1 MMKRWSIVR
10 VALLAPVIVLSGL
23 SVLAAQSTA
32 LGVSETAIRAVRYH
46 VEPARTRVWFETGGT
61 LFYTHYS
68 PDPLTLV
75 IDLPGTDITAIAEH
89 TVVGSQEVE
98 SISAT
103 RLDGSSGKSLSR
115 IEIKLGSLVPYQ
127 ISAGE
132 HALTILFEGAES
144 PAESVPVD
152 TAGDGAKDP
161 APLADLTE
169 SSSSNEAS
177 VPPADDAS
185 ANTGAA
191 PSPVSRPV
199 SDVAMERPEVT
210 SSELP
215 QQHDPKPREVS
226 AEVPSVSSAPSYVE
240 PPQPTRNA
248 SFIDAVSHSISEGLL
263 TISVEAD
270 GRLNYTSFRLDE
282 PSRLVFDFA
291 GTLNRVESGRIPID
305 AVGVYRVRVA
315 QFQSANPKI
324 TRIVFDLDS
333 DILHRAVS
341 EGNDLKIYFSTS
353 ADRLAALGPPPASEG
368 TVQITMVGNG
378 GSETTREYTGYGFDE
393 SNSPVASMKPVA
405 VVAQSLSPAQ
415 AAPDSG
421 LAAPMPGLP
430 EPPFQEPPS
439 AGAADAPGAR
449 VLQRATIGGDQTAFT
464 GELISLDFKDGD
476 IQDIF
481 RLFADI
487 SGLNIVVQ
495 PGVAGRITLVLTEVP
510 WDQALDL
517 ILKSHRLGYVVEGNV
532 IRIAPLT
539 ELAQEE
545 ADRRRLAEEQAL
557 AGNLSTM
564 IRELAYA
571 KAGDVQSLLQRN
583 LSARGDIA
591 FDPRTNTLII
601 TDLPDQLNNIDSL
614 IDTLDAPIPGVEI
627 SARVVVTTRIFTRNL
642 GIQWG
647 FTGHSDAAFGNSN
660 ELTFPNS
667 VLLDGQ
673 SIGSELGQG
682 FIAPA
687 PRNPGVV
694 PPLVGADEAQ
704 RGYAVNLPI
713 PTAPTGAIG
722 LALGSISGAF
732 SIDVALAA
740 AEANG
745 QVRIISSPKII
756 TQNNM
761 PAEIKQGLTFPVQ
774 VVANNTVTVT
784 FKDAV
789 LELLVTPQI
798 TSSDTVILDIELNND
813 TADFGRSV
821 NGIPSIITQS
831 ATTQV
836 LVADGS
842 TTVIGGVFVNSQ
854 ASSQQFVPLLYKIP
868 VLGNLFKTSQKQ
880 DENQELL
887 IFLTPR
893 IRKGEV

>member
-10 VALLAPVIVLSGL
+10 AAILAPVIVLLGL
-23 SVLAAQSTA
+23 SVVAAQGGA
-32 LGVSETAIRAVRYH
+32 PLGVSETAIRAVRYH
-46 VEPARTRVWFETGGT
+46 VEPARTRVWFETSGA

-103 RLDGSSGKSLSR
+103 RLDGSSGKRLSR
-115 IEIKLGSLVPYQ
+115 IEVKLGSLVPYQ

-144 PAESVPVD
+144 PAESGPVNI
-152 TAGDGAKDP
+152 AGGESGERT
-161 APLADLTE
+161 PLTDLTE
-169 SSSSNEAS
+169 SPSTPSEPSENAAQVPPVNEA
-177 VPPADDAS
+177 PA
-185 ANTGAA
+185 NEGA
-191 PSPVSRPV
+191 
-199 SDVAMERPEVT
+199 SDVAIERQRVT

-215 QQHDPKPREVS
+215 QQDQPESMPESTK
-226 AEVPSVSSAPSYVE
+226 VPSAAPSAPSYVQ
-240 PPQPTRNA
+240 PPKPTRPA
-248 SFIDAVSHSISEGLL
+248 AFIDAVSHSISEGVLAV
-263 TISVEAD
+263 SVQAD
-270 GRLNYTSFRLDE
+270 GWLNYTSFRLDD

-291 GTLNRVESGRIPID
+291 GTLNRVETGRIPID

-324 TRIVFDLDS
+324 TRIVFDLES

-341 EGNDLKIYFSTS
+341 EGNDLKIYFSNS
-353 ADRLAALGPPPASEG
+353 ADRLAALGPLPESEG
-368 TVQITMVGNG
+368 TVQITMVGSG
-378 GSETTREYTGYGFDE
+378 DRDATGEFTSYGFDA
-393 SNSPVASMKPVA
+393 SSSPVASMKPVA

-415 AAPDSG
+415 GAPDSG

-430 EPPFQEPPS
+430 EPPFQEPPT
-439 AGAADAPGAR
+439 AGDADAPGQR
-449 VLQRATIGGDQTAFT
+449 VLQRTTIGGDQTKYT
-464 GELISLDFKDGD
+464 GEPISLDFKDGD

-495 PGVAGRITLVLTEVP
+495 PGVTGRITLVLTEVP
-510 WDQALDL
+510 WDQSLDL
-517 ILKSHRLGYVVEGNV
+517 ILKAHRLGYVVEGNV

-557 AGNLSTM
+557 AGELSTM
-564 IRELAYA
+564 LRELSYA
-571 KAGDVQSLLQRN
+571 KAADVQGLVQRN

-591 FDPRTNTLII
+591 IDARTNTLII
-601 TDLPDQLNNIDSL
+601 TDLAERLDTIDSL

-627 SARVVVTTRIFTRNL
+627 AARVVVTTRIFTRNL

-673 SIGSELGQG
+673 SIGSQVDQE
-682 FIAPA
+682 FRAPA
-687 PRNPGVV
+687 SRNPGVLSPV
-694 PPLVGADEAQ
+694 VGADEAQ

-713 PTAPTGAIG
+713 PIAPTGAIG

-740 AEANG
+740 AESRG

-756 TQNNM
+756 TQNNK

-842 TTVIGGVFVNSQ
+842 TTVIGGVFVNNQSV
-854 ASSQQFVPLLYKIP
+854 AEQFVPLLYKIP
-868 VLGNLFKTSQKQ
+868 ILGNLFKTTQKQ

>member
-10 VALLAPVIVLSGL
+10 VAILAPVIVLLGL
-23 SVLAAQSTA
+23 SVAAAQSA
-32 LGVSETAIRAVRYH
+32 PLGVSETSIRAVRYH
-46 VEPARTRVWFETGGT
+46 VEPARTRVWFETSGT

-89 TVVGSQEVE
+89 TAVGSQEVE

-144 PAESVPVD
+144 PAESAPVN
-152 TAGDGAKDP
+152 TAGETAEEP
-161 APLADLTE
+161 TPRANLTATTE
-169 SSSSNEAS
+169 
-177 VPPADDAS
+177 
-185 ANTGAA
+185 T
-191 PSPVSRPV
+191 PSGPSENAPV
-199 SDVAMERPEVT
+199 SDVAIEQEKVT
-210 SSELP
+210 SSELAP
-215 QQHDPKPREVS
+215 DPVETPVAVS
-226 AEVPSVSSAPSYVE
+226 SSAPSAPSYAE
-240 PPQPTRNA
+240 PPKPTRPA
-248 SFIDAVSHSISEGLL
+248 AFIDAVSHSTSEGLL
-263 TISVEAD
+263 AVSVEAD
-270 GRLNYTSFRLDE
+270 GWLNYTSFRLDD

-291 GTLNRVESGRIPID
+291 GTLNRVETGRIPID
-305 AVGVYRVRVA
+305 ALGVYRVRVA

-324 TRIVFDLDS
+324 TRIVFDLAT

-341 EGNDLKIYFSTS
+341 EGNDLKIYFSDS
-353 ADRLAALGPPPASEG
+353 ADRLAALGPPSGTEG
-368 TVQITMVGNG
+368 SIQITRVGNG
-378 GSETTREYTGYGFDE
+378 DSEATSEFTSYGFDE
-393 SNSPVASMKPVA
+393 SSSPVASMEPVA
-405 VVAQSLSPAQ
+405 VVAQSLNPAQ

-430 EPPFQEPPS
+430 EPPLQEPPS
-439 AGAADAPGAR
+439 AGGAPVPG
-449 VLQRATIGGDQTAFT
+449 QRTMQAITIGGEARQYT

-495 PGVAGRITLVLTEVP
+495 PGVTGRITLVLTEVP

-557 AGNLSTM
+557 AGELSTM
-564 IRELAYA
+564 LRELSYA
-571 KAGDVQSLLQRN
+571 KAGEVQGLVQRN

-591 FDPRTNTLII
+591 IDARTNTLII
-601 TDLPDQLNNIDSL
+601 TDLADRLDTIDSL
-614 IDTLDAPIPGVEI
+614 IDSLDAPIPGVEI
-627 SARVVVTTRIFTRNL
+627 AARVVVTTRIFTRNL

-673 SIGSELGQG
+673 SIGSEVDQE
-682 FIAPA
+682 FRAPA
-687 PRNPGVV
+687 PRNPGVLSPV
-694 PPLVGADEAQ
+694 VGADEAQ

-713 PTAPTGAIG
+713 PIAPTGAIG

-740 AEANG
+740 AESRG

-756 TQNNM
+756 TQNNKA
-761 PAEIKQGLTFPVQ
+761 AEIKQGLTFPVQ

-854 ASSQQFVPLLYKIP
+854 SNAEQFVPLLHKIP
-868 VLGNLFKTSQKQ
+868 VLGNLFKTNQKQ

>member
-1 MMKRWSIVR
+1 MMKRSSIVQAA
-10 VALLAPVIVLSGL
+10 VLAPVIVLLGL
-23 SVLAAQSTA
+23 SVVAAQGSA
-32 LGVSETAIRAVRYH
+32 PLGVSETAIRAVRYH
-46 VEPARTRVWFETGGT
+46 VEPARTRVWFETSGT

-98 SISAT
+98 SISTT

-127 ISAGE
+127 ITAGE

-144 PAESVPVD
+144 LAES
-152 TAGDGAKDP
+152 AP
-161 APLADLTE
+161 ANAA
-169 SSSSNEAS
+169 NEAP
-177 VPPADDAS
+177 VPDAPNNAAP
-185 ANTGAA
+185 ANTDAA
-191 PSPVSRPV
+191 ASPVAPV
-199 SDVAMERPEVT
+199 LDVAIERPQVT
-210 SSELP
+210 SSELND
-215 QQHDPKPREVS
+215 QHDPKPLV
-226 AEVPSVSSAPSYVE
+226 APLAVASAPSDVE
-240 PPQPTRNA
+240 PPQPDQLVRPARPAKPTRPA
-248 SFIDAVSHSISEGLL
+248 SFVDAVSHSISEGLL
-263 TISVEAD
+263 TVSVEAD
-270 GRLNYTSFRLDE
+270 GWLNYTSFRLED

-291 GTLNRVESGRIPID
+291 GTLNRVPTGRMPID

-315 QFQSANPKI
+315 QFQSAHPRI
-324 TRIVFDLDS
+324 TRIVFDLEF

-353 ADRLAALGPPPASEG
+353 ADRLAALGPPLESEG
-368 TVQITMVGNG
+368 TVQMTVT
-378 GSETTREYTGYGFDE
+378 GSGSDFTSYGFDE
-393 SNSPVASMKPVA
+393 YSSPVASMEPVA
-405 VVAQSLSPAQ
+405 VVAQSLPPAQ
-415 AAPDSG
+415 SAPDSG

-439 AGAADAPGAR
+439 AEAAAVPGQR
-449 VLQRATIGGDQTAFT
+449 VLQRATIGGGEREYT

-495 PGVAGRITLVLTEVP
+495 PGVTGRITLVLTEVP

-557 AGNLSTM
+557 AGDLKTM
-564 IRELAYA
+564 IRELSYA
-571 KAGDVQSLLQRN
+571 KAGDVQSLVQRN

-591 FDPRTNTLII
+591 IDVRTNTVII
-601 TDLPDQLNNIDSL
+601 TDLSERLDTIDSL

-627 SARVVVTTRIFTRNL
+627 AARIIVTTRIFSRNL

-647 FTGHSDAAFGNSN
+647 FSGHTDAAFGNSN

-667 VLLDGQ
+667 VLIDGQ
-673 SIGSELGQG
+673 SIGSEVDQE
-682 FIAPA
+682 FRAPA
-687 PRNPGVV
+687 PRNPGLL
-694 PPLVGADEAQ
+694 PPVIGADEAQ

-713 PTAPTGAIG
+713 PIAPTGAIG

-740 AEANG
+740 AESRG
-745 QVRIISSPKII
+745 EVRIISSPKII
-756 TQNNM
+756 TQNNKA
-761 PAEIKQGLTFPVQ
+761 AEIKQGITFPVQ

-784 FKDAV
+784 FKEAV

-798 TSSDTVILDIELNND
+798 TSSDTIILDIEVNND
-813 TADFGRSV
+813 TADFGRAV

-842 TTVIGGVFVNSQ
+842 TTVIGGVFVNTQST
-854 ASSQQFVPLLYKIP
+854 AEQFVPLLHKIP
-868 VLGNLFKTSQKQ
+868 ILGNLFRTTQKQ

-887 IFLTPR
+887 IFITPR

>member
-1 MMKRWSIVR
+1 MMKRWSIVQAA
-10 VALLAPVIVLSGL
+10 VLAPVIVLWGL
-23 SVLAAQSTA
+23 SVVAAQGSVP

-46 VEPARTRVWFETGGT
+46 VEPARTRVWFETSGT

-75 IDLPGTDITAIAEH
+75 IDLPGTAITAIAEH

-103 RLDGSSGKSLSR
+103 RLDESSGKSLSR

-127 ISAGE
+127 ITAGE

-144 PAESVPVD
+144 LAESAPAN
-152 TAGDGAKDP
+152 TA
-161 APLADLTE
+161 
-169 SSSSNEAS
+169 NEAQ
-177 VPPADDAS
+177 VPDAPNNDPS
-185 ANTGAA
+185 ANINAA
-191 PSPVSRPV
+191 TSLVAPVL
-199 SDVAMERPEVT
+199 DVAIERPEVT
-210 SSELP
+210 SSELND
-215 QQHDPKPREVS
+215 QHASD
-226 AEVPSVSSAPSYVE
+226 VE
-240 PPQPTRNA
+240 PPPPDQLVKPAKPTRPA
-248 SFIDAVSHSISEGLL
+248 SFVDAVSHSISEGLL
-263 TISVEAD
+263 TVSVEAD
-270 GRLNYTSFRLDE
+270 GWLNYTSFRLDD

-291 GTLNRVESGRIPID
+291 GTLNRVPTGRMPID

-315 QFQSANPKI
+315 QFQSAHPRI
-324 TRIVFDLDS
+324 TRIVFDLEF

-353 ADRLAALGPPPASEG
+353 ADRLAALGPPLESEG
-368 TVQITMVGNG
+368 TVQMTMT
-378 GSETTREYTGYGFDE
+378 GSGSDFTSYGFDE
-393 SNSPVASMKPVA
+393 YSSPVASMEPVA
-405 VVAQSLSPAQ
+405 VVAQSLPPAQ
-415 AAPDSG
+415 SAPDSG

-439 AGAADAPGAR
+439 AEAAAVPGQR
-449 VLQRATIGGDQTAFT
+449 VLQRATIGGGDREYT

-495 PGVAGRITLVLTEVP
+495 PGVTGRITLVLTEVP

-517 ILKSHRLGYVVEGNV
+517 ILKSHRLGYVVEGSV

-557 AGNLSTM
+557 AGDLKTM
-564 IRELAYA
+564 IRELSYA
-571 KAGDVQSLLQRN
+571 KAGDVQSLVQRN

-591 FDPRTNTLII
+591 IDVRTNTVIV
-601 TDLPDQLNNIDSL
+601 TDLPDRLDTIDSL
-614 IDTLDAPIPGVEI
+614 IDTLDAHIRGVEI
-627 SARVVVTTRIFTRNL
+627 SARIIVTTRIFSRNL

-647 FTGHSDAAFGNSN
+647 FTGHTDAAFGNSN

-667 VLLDGQ
+667 VLIDGQ
-673 SIGSELGQG
+673 SIGSEVDQE
-682 FIAPA
+682 FRAPA
-687 PRNPGVV
+687 PRNPGSL
-694 PPLVGADEAQ
+694 PPVIGADEAQ

-713 PTAPTGAIG
+713 PNAPTGAIG

-740 AEANG
+740 AESRG
-745 QVRIISSPKII
+745 EVRIISSPKII
-756 TQNNM
+756 TQNNR
-761 PAEIKQGLTFPVQ
+761 PAEIKQGITFPVQ

-784 FKDAV
+784 FKEAV

-798 TSSDTVILDIELNND
+798 TSSDTIILDIEVNND
-813 TADFGRSV
+813 TADFGRAV

-842 TTVIGGVFVNSQ
+842 TTVIGGVFVNTQST
-854 ASSQQFVPLLYKIP
+854 AEQFVPLLHKIP
-868 VLGNLFKTSQKQ
+868 ILGNLFRTTQKQ

-887 IFLTPR
+887 IFITPR
-893 IRKGEV
+893 IRNGEV

>member
-10 VALLAPVIVLSGL
+10 AALLAPVIVLSGL
-23 SVLAAQSTA
+23 SVLAAQSTPV
-32 LGVSETAIRAVRYH
+32 GVSETVIRAVRYH

-144 PAESVPVD
+144 PPESVPVN
-152 TAGDGAKDP
+152 TASDGAKDP

-169 SSSSNEAS
+169 SSSSNE
-177 VPPADDAS
+177 
-185 ANTGAA
+185 
-191 PSPVSRPV
+191 PV

-215 QQHDPKPREVS
+215 QQHEPKPQDAS
-226 AEVPSVSSAPSYVE
+226 LEVPSVSSAPSYVE
-240 PPQPTRNA
+240 PPQSTRTA

-291 GTLNRVESGRIPID
+291 GTLNRVETGRIPID

-378 GSETTREYTGYGFDE
+378 GSETPREYPDYGFDE

-405 VVAQSLSPAQ
+405 VVAQSLNPAQ

-439 AGAADAPGAR
+439 AGAADVPGQR
-449 VLQRATIGGDQTAFT
+449 VMQRATIGGDQTAFT

-539 ELAQEE
+539 ELAQVE

-564 IRELAYA
+564 LRELSYA
-571 KAGDVQSLLQRN
+571 KAADVQSLVQRN

-591 FDPRTNTLII
+591 IDNRTNTLII
-601 TDLPDQLNNIDSL
+601 TDLSDRLDTIDSL

-627 SARVVVTTRIFTRNL
+627 AARVVVTTRIFTRNL

-647 FTGHSDAAFGNSN
+647 FTGNSNAAFGNSQ

-673 SIGSELGQG
+673 SIGSELEQG
-682 FIAPA
+682 FVAPA
-687 PRNPGVV
+687 PRNPGVT
-694 PPLVGADEAQ
+694 PPLVGGGEQ

-713 PTAPTGAIG
+713 PTAPSGAIG

-756 TQNNM
+756 TQNNK

-798 TSSDTVILDIELNND
+798 TSSDTIILDIELNND

-854 ASSQQFVPLLYKIP
+854 ASSQQFVPLLHKIP
-868 VLGNLFKTSQKQ
+868 ILGNLFKTDQKQ